1 MFCPPRIV
9 PNNEKLCTYFQKR
22 EEKWIDVNVAN
33 KYIGDVN
40 KVGTQL
46 KCHVGAHLV
55 WLYECWA
62 PPMEP
67 RLLLA
72 LAGSGKQIAGTP
84 DLWAVLDYALASSTW
99 KQGEALLCCTLSA
112 PWLLDL
118 FPSAASW
125 AAVSSAVYPAPEG
138 GQTWLLP
145 LHTTV
150 KNSDNDLNFTDE
162 QQILINRLYKNRC
175 V

>member
-1 MFCPPRIV
+1 MKNCARISR
-9 PNNEKLCTYFQKR
+9 NMRKNEL
-22 EEKWIDVNVAN
+22 DAHVASM
-33 KYIGDVN
+33 YIGDVN

-46 KCHVGAHLV
+46 ECHVGAHLL

-62 PPMEP
+62 PSTEP
-67 RLLLA
+67 SLPLA
-72 LAGSGKQIAGTP
+72 LVGSGKQIAGTP
-84 DLWAVLDYALASSTW
+84 ELWAILGCAPGSVN
-99 KQGEALLCCTLSA
+99 QGVALLCCTLSA
-112 PWLLDL
+112 PCLLDL

-125 AAVSSAVYPAPEG
+125 GAVSSAVYPAPEG

-150 KNSDNDLNFTDE
+150 KNCNDDLNFTDE
-162 QQILINRLYKNRC
+162 QQTLTNRLYKNCC